1 MNRNE
6 KNVNKLTMLGM
17 MTALVFVSNYLR
29 ITMPIAIGGRTSFTL
44 ANIMCC
50 LSGLLLGPV
59 GGFASGLGS
68 AIYDLTNPAYA
79 PECWITFLTKGVMGM
94 VAGLAMK
101 DRETPA
107 YGRCTVSA
115 ALGCVAYYILYFFK
129 SFAYDGL
136 LMGGLTASVAAAALP
151 LKIPASLFNGR
162 GGHHSGAPAVRGSAA
177 VPEADAYS
185 ASLIFGLPCPGPF
198 VKYHMGAG
206 LVFLLRKSIIKL
218 QFDVGKRR
226 TE

>member
-101 DRETPA
+101 D
-107 YGRCTVSA
+107 GRRLLTGA
-115 ALGCVAYYILYFFK
+115 APSPRLWAAWPTTFSISSSHLR
-129 SFAYDGL
+129 
-136 LMGGLTASVAAAALP
+136 MTA
-151 LKIPASLFNGR
+151 
-162 GGHHSGAPAVRGSAA
+162 
-177 VPEADAYS
+177 
-185 ASLIFGLPCPGPF
+185 C
-198 VKYHMGAG
+198 
-206 LVFLLRKSIIKL
+206 
-218 QFDVGKRR
+218 
-226 TE
+226 

>member
-79 PECWITFLTKGVMGM
+79 PECWITFLNKFVMAFVAGGVMRK
-94 VAGLAMK
+94 ASFLAP
-101 DRETPA
+101 RVRVWT
-107 YGRCTVSA
+107 A
-115 ALGCVAYYILYFFK
+115 ALCGSLSYSILYLGKNVLESLYVKGFTWQVTQVEVLATK
-129 SFAYDGL
+129 APV
-136 LMGGLTASVAAAALP
+136 T
-151 LKIPASLFNGR
+151 LFNGVV
-162 GGHHSGAPAVRGSAA
+162 AVICAALLYTALTPA
-177 VPEADAYS
+177 
-185 ASLIFGLPCPGPF
+185 
-198 VKYHMGAG
+198 
-206 LVFLLRKSIIKL
+206 LRKAHVL
-218 QFDVGKRR
+218 PA
-226 TE
+226 

>member
-136 LMGGLTASVAAAALP
+136 LMGGPYRFRGGGGSASEDPRFPVQR
-151 LKIPASLFNGR
+151 R
-162 GGHHSGAPAVRGSAA
+162 GGHHSGAPAVHGSAA
-177 VPEADAYS
+177 
-185 ASLIFGLPCPGPF
+185 GP
-198 VKYHMGAG
+198 
-206 LVFLLRKSIIKL
+206 
-218 QFDVGKRR
+218 
-226 TE
+226 

>member
-1 MNRNE
+1 MIASTNNLGVLFMNRNE

-136 LMGGLTASVAAAALP
+136 LTGRLTASVAAAALP
-151 LKIPASLFNGR
+151 LKIPASLF
-162 GGHHSGAPAVRGSAA
+162 
-177 VPEADAYS
+177 PEADAYS

>member
-115 ALGCVAYYILYFFK
+115 ALGCVAY
-129 SFAYDGL
+129 DGL

-151 LKIPASLFNGR
+151 LKIPASLFNGAVAIIL
-162 GGHHSGAPAVRGSAA
+162 APPLCVALRR
-177 VPEADAYS
+177 
-185 ASLIFGLPCPGPF
+185 SLKRTHIQLP
-198 VKYHMGAG
+198 
-206 LVFLLRKSIIKL
+206 
-218 QFDVGKRR
+218 
-226 TE
+226 